1 MAKAGLFAVM
11 DFSAVPEDEFND
23 WYDTEHLPERQRVAG
38 FITCERWI
46 GADNPKI
53 SVGSYDLD
61 STGVLS
67 GPAYKAISGEN
78 ASPWSKRVAGKCKR
92 MMRAYGDQVIPGGQ
106 LTPPNAGGFLI
117 NALNIAPEHEAEF
130 NEWCAK
136 EHLPNLAAVPGTL
149 SARLFRSAEGSHRY
163 MTVYHLA
170 SPEVQ
175 STPEWKKAAGTPWT
189 AKMLPRFTDRLR
201 VVCRRYTRAQ

>member
-1 MAKAGLFAVM
+1 MAKGGLFAVM

-23 WYDTEHLPERQRVAG
+23 WYDTEHLPERRRIVG

-46 GADNPKI
+46 GADDPKI

-61 STGVLS
+61 GAGVLNT
-67 GPAYKAISGEN
+67 PAYKAISGEN
-78 ASPWSKRVAGKCKR
+78 ASPWSKRITGKCKR
-92 MMRAYGDQVIPGGQ
+92 MMRAYGDQIVPGGQ
-106 LTPPNAGGFLI
+106 LIPANAGGFLI
-117 NALNIAPEHEAEF
+117 NALNVAPVHEAEF

-136 EHLPNLAAVPGTL
+136 EHLPALAAVPGTL
-149 SARLFRSAEGSHRY
+149 SARLFRSNQGSHRF

-175 STPEWKKAAGTPWT
+175 ETPAWKKAAGTPWT
-189 AKMLPRFTDRLR
+189 AKMLPHLTDRLR
-201 VVCRRYTRAQ
+201 VVCRRYTRAK